1 MSKWWIM
8 RETHLHS
15 YYFYLILYLTA
26 QGTSFLHSPLHSY
39 TVLEHLY
46 VWHSTSPG
54 IRLDKRHLSG
64 APGRRVRETPQ
75 SSESIGSD
83 VTSSI
88 NICTW
93 ASEELH
99 NLNSTITLVTYKNNH
114 DVLKV
119 YFSQMFL
126 Y

>member
-8 RETHLHS
+8 RETHLRS

-54 IRLDKRHLSG
+54 IRLDKRHPSWHQVEESEKHL
-64 APGRRVRETPQ
+64 

-83 VTSSI
+83 VPFSI
-88 NICTW
+88 NVCTW